1 MKKTILILLISTSLF
16 SCKKDY
22 TCSCKIF
29 TVSSNTVIK
38 KSTKNDAEANCDE
51 KLKEAKTLDG
61 NATCELK

>member
-1 MKKTILILLISTSLF
+1 MKKTILILLISTSII

-22 TCSCKIF
+22 NCSCKIF
-29 TVSSNTVIK
+29 MISSNTLIK
-38 KSTKNDAEANCDE
+38 KSCKEDAKANCDE